1 MSGPSTM
8 WRDAGNR
15 ATATGAG
22 LAVSTVSELLSGK
35 GKLNRGQIG
44 KLALVFKVK
53 PGVFA
58 VPG

>member
-1 MSGPSTM
+1 
-8 WRDAGNR
+8 
-15 ATATGAG
+15 
-22 LAVSTVSELLSGK
+22 VSTVSELLSGK